1 MSKMSLSSFNNSELH
16 LPRRKTCHERG
27 TAPPPPNTPQEVC
40 LSVPTCL
47 CTCAFLCVCVC
58 VRTIKPNSG
67 VLKSSPAQ
75 RASFISSR
83 TLQVCESP
91 PPPLLLPPLTHPTPS
106 SGGLSLHQQG
116 LYCGEG
122 KTIALGDGFSYAV
135 TPTTLSL
142 LPHATIPP
150 QHGSLHLGEAAC
162 THPFI
167 SFSGRGGGGVE
178 G

>member
-1 MSKMSLSSFNNSELH
+1 MKEEQS
-16 LPRRKTCHERG
+16 
-27 TAPPPPNTPQEVC
+27 PPPNTPQEVC
-40 LSVPTCL
+40 LSVPTCF

-58 VRTIKPNSG
+58 TIKPNSG

-83 TLQVCESP
+83 TLQVCECTPLLPNPSPNSGTSP
-91 PPPLLLPPLTHPTPS
+91 PPSS

-150 QHGSLHLGEAAC
+150 QPGSLHLGEAAC

-167 SFSGRGGGGVE
+167 FFLAGGGGDDIL
-178 G
+178 